1 MSQLLSQAQFCR
13 KGYIRL
19 QGTELLPW
27 PVPYKQFCVNS
38 QDPLGTIEPI
48 LDVFHQNFIDAAV
61 RKYTR
66 AERAGNSKAIR
77 ASREKNVQVQCCYD
91 TQQKIIKTSYSNS
104 LKT

>member
-1 MSQLLSQAQFCR
+1 M
-13 KGYIRL
+13 
-19 QGTELLPW
+19 
-27 PVPYKQFCVNS
+27 
-38 QDPLGTIEPI
+38 GTIEPI